1 MTTKELLERID
12 ARLAEHE
19 AAVVNA
25 KPLPVVPVEEVADFG
40 LLFDAHMVTW
50 IGDMPVVHD

>member
-1 MTTKELLERID
+1 MTSKELLERID
-12 ARLAEHE
+12 ARLEQQE
-19 AAVVNA
+19 KFVNA
-25 KPLPVVPVEEVADFG
+25 TPLIVVPVDEVADFD